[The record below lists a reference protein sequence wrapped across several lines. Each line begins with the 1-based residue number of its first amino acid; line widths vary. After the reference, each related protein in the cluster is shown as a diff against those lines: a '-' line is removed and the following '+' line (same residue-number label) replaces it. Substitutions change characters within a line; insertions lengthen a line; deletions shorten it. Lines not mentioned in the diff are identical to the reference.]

1 MGVSGNSSYPCSSH
15 VGERDDTSNT
25 TTLLSDF
32 TADGM
37 QGNPN
42 KASSSLADVKLECA
56 WSSVQAFVV
65 DYIAS
70 EDLDLGSENEAVE
83 SNGFQYA
90 GWTELRD
97 ITLYGLHVFFTTAVE
112 TISHEGYSQ
121 DAVIH
126 AIRDSTLCYQFD
138 GPITNISDRARALLK
153 NGRQVDSS
161 LGENLDMHLH
171 MLGLYV
177 LSCASSLLKNYFPF
191 FTASDALWC
200 ILLCDMD
207 ISIACDFSVSMSGYG
222 NEQSKGLVVNYQ
234 NINEPSGGYCCSH
247 SETPGGAV
255 LSHSEQVEIWR
266 AALSQFPERMWSNVL
281 TDYIAFEKS
290 TGGDQVSSS
299 GQLDKSSTLTR
310 TVVTQSKKAAKGTSS
325 KRILKESRSMRTLLE
340 SASST
345 STGTSAVANTKRVQ
359 SPTSFSTMPLSNLSL
374 VKRIDAST
382 VVSTHPIYSPV
393 KHSSSASR
401 SGKAATKHQTKA
413 DALVRFSLPNT
424 PADGFE
430 FEFSH
435 DGMWTNWVP
444 KDRKEEM
451 ALDLIRR
458 LGELKLEVKVCAD
471 WAHER
476 LQQSIK
482 RLEMENPVL
491 VSLRK
496 EKETLECGVLNRER
510 LDETQRAVDSTSDE
524 LERAHCLELELT
536 GKIALSAREKD
547 SAKLQDKQ
555 SVASLAEILRKG
567 KETLERLK
575 SMETEKI
582 LLQEELAAEQSNLC
596 KILENLE
603 QAKGYKDILMQK
615 KEEGEKM
622 SVEAMK
628 QVDLARNELER
639 AEMSA
644 RTECNNVMLNA
655 ENENKRLKASAKE
668 LEELVKGLEFDLA
681 SGRRPERAMFMGRPP
696 GFRPDSVL
704 QEREC
709 QMCLDEEVS
718 VVFLPCRHQS
728 ICVSCNQ
735 LHRDKG
741 ITECPTCR
749 SPVER
754 RICARFADS

>member
-1 MGVSGNSSYPCSSH
+1 MAKPHKIPKPPSPPRLLRSSAPAKQDKSVLIMGVSGNSSYPCSSH

-161 LGENLDMHLH
+161 L
-171 MLGLYV
+171 
-177 LSCASSLLKNYFPF
+177 
-191 FTASDALWC
+191 
-200 ILLCDMD
+200 
-207 ISIACDFSVSMSGYG
+207 VSMSGYG

-482 RLEMENPVL
+482 RLEMEKPVL